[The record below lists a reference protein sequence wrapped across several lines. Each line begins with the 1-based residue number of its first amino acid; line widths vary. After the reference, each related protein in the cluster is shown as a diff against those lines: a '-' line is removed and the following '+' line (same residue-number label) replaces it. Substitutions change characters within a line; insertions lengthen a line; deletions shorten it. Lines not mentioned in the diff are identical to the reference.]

1 MSKKPNYVPRSIRL
15 ADVFVV
21 LAGFFHN
28 IVTAFHV
35 LTDEILELA
44 TYNAIRKTEVY
55 QAWEQFTQDLETMED
70 PNG

>member
-21 LAGFFHN
+21 FAGFFHN
-28 IVTAFHV
+28 IMTAFHV
-35 LTDEILELA
+35 FSDEILELA
-44 TYNAIRKTEVY
+44 TYNAIRKTEVN

-70 PNG
+70 NNG

>member
-15 ADVFVV
+15 EDLLVV
-21 LAGFFHN
+21 IAGFFHN

-44 TYNAIRKTEVY
+44 TYNAIRKTEVN
-55 QAWEQFTQDLETMED
+55 QAWEDFTQDLEKMED
-70 PNG
+70 NNG

>member
-1 MSKKPNYVPRSIRL
+1 MNKKPNYVPRSIRL
-15 ADVFVV
+15 ADLFVV
-21 LAGFFHN
+21 FAGFFHN

-44 TYNAIRKTEVY
+44 TYNAIRKTEVN